1 MQSDLYE
8 LALAAGD
15 CLQAQGLRLVAA
27 ESCTG
32 GWIAKSITDVPG
44 SSAWFEGSLVTYSN
58 RMKQIQLGIDD
69 ALLEQ
74 HGAVSREVVEA
85 MARGALAKTDAHIA
99 VAVSGIAGPEGG
111 GENKPVG
118 MVWFAWARI
127 VPGYLESR
135 YEVFTGDRTQ
145 VRYAAV
151 AVALKG
157 IINCMG
163 GQDK

>member
-8 LALAAGD
+8 LALSAGD
-15 CLQAQGLRLVAA
+15 CLREQGLRLVTA

-58 RMKQIQLGIDD
+58 RMKQIQLGVDEE
-69 ALLEQ
+69 LLLQ

-85 MARGALAKTDAHIA
+85 MAQGALAKTNAHIA

-111 GENKPVG
+111 VEDKPVG
-118 MVWFAWARI
+118 MVWFTWARI
-127 VPGYLESR
+127 VPDYLESR
-135 YEVFTGDRTQ
+135 CEIFTGDRTQ

-151 AVALKG
+151 AAALKG

-163 GQDK
+163 G